1 MKAKVLNFNLK
12 KELRT
17 SYAWLQHKNKE
28 KKHGFCLTPRH
39 HPNRAA
45 ILRSK
50 KYTTVN
56 LKPRKNDNSQ
66 MIRKQKIYC
75 LWRKT
80 NRSKVCFNSFTVF
93 SLPRELFHNRYLTR
107 LKYQIINSRTLS
119 RRVSDV
125 SAMFAL
131 FWSLM
136 IVIFCATLD
145 IFFSCQ

>member
-1 MKAKVLNFNLK
+1 MHLVHWCTNCFSKICYTYHHGSKCHSIRILTAWPPLAQPFCNPK
-12 KELRT
+12 K
-17 SYAWLQHKNKE
+17 K
-28 KKHGFCLTPRH
+28 
-39 HPNRAA
+39 
-45 ILRSK
+45 
-50 KYTTVN
+50 TVN
-56 LKPRKNDNSQ
+56 LKLRENHNSQ
-66 MIRKQKIYC
+66 MIRKPKIYC

-80 NRSKVCFNSFTVF
+80 NRNKIRFQSFTVF
-93 SLPRELFHNRYLTR
+93 SLPRELFYNQYFTR

-131 FWSLM
+131 FWSLV

>member
-1 MKAKVLNFNLK
+1 MITTQ
-12 KELRT
+12 KER
-17 SYAWLQHKNKE
+17 

-56 LKPRKNDNSQ
+56 LKSRKNDNSQ
-66 MIRKQKIYC
+66 MIRNPKIYF

-80 NRSKVCFNSFTVF
+80 NRNKNRFHSFTVF
-93 SLPRELFHNRYLTR
+93 SLPRELFYNQYLTC
-107 LKYQIINSRTLS
+107 LKYQIINSRALS

-131 FWSLM
+131 FWSLV
-136 IVIFCATLD
+136 IVIFYATLD